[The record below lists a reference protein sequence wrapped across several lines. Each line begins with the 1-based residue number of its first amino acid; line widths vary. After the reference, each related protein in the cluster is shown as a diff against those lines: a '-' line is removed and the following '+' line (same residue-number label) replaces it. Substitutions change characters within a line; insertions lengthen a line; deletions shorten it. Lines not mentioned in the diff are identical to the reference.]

1 MKYRFGGSW
10 WQGVLVL
17 MLQGPMLWAAVV
29 PSPFFVDQAV
39 VQRDVPLPVWGTADP
54 REKIQV
60 AFGGQ
65 KLDAT
70 ADANGLWQVTFKP
83 FPANTRGTMSFTA
96 SNTVEAKE
104 VVAGDVWFC
113 SGQSN
118 MQLTVS
124 RVKDAKSE
132 IASAAWPDVR
142 HFAVPLK
149 PSAEPQGDS
158 ALKDVKWQPAS
169 PETVANFTAAGYFFA
184 CDIHRKINV
193 PVGIINASWG
203 GTPIQPWIPLAT
215 LRADPSYAKMLEKK
229 RAEIA
234 AWPEK
239 KLILD
244 QAIRDWEQA
253 VETAKAEGKELPVR
267 PWQPGSPDSGQYMPG
282 QLDNGMVHPLTR
294 FPIRGILWYQGESNA
309 NSGAGGAAEYT
320 HLQTLLIHGWRKAW
334 GLGDLPFYFVQLPN
348 WGNPD
353 DPTGITWAYFREGQ
367 ENFLK
372 VPKTAMAVTIDI
384 GDPKDIH
391 PMNKQDVGHRL
402 ARLALVH
409 AYDQSDSISDVPR
422 FIASRVRGREIQLK
436 FSETRSGLILKTGQG
451 SSGFEI
457 AAADRVFK
465 PATAEL
471 AGSMVVVRGPDEMA
485 KPLFVRYAWKNNPTV
500 SLITREGLPV
510 APFRTDGA
518 RQGTAPGSRNSST
531 AR

>member
-1 MKYRFGGSW
+1 MKTRFNTQCRWRILLPGLALTVFFSGIH
-10 WQGVLVL
+10 
-17 MLQGPMLWAAVV
+17 AAVV

-54 REKIQV
+54 GEKV
-60 AFGGQ
+60 EVSFGGQ
-65 KLDAT
+65 KTATT
-70 ADANGLWQVTFKP
+70 ADAKGLWQVTFQP
-83 FPANTRGTMSFTA
+83 FPANTRGTMSFIAT
-96 SNTVEAKE
+96 NTVEAKE

-118 MQLTVS
+118 MQLIVS
-124 RVKDAKSE
+124 RVTDAESE
-132 IASAAWPDVR
+132 IAAAAWPDVR

-149 PSAEPQGDS
+149 PSAEPSGDS
-158 ALKDVKWQPAS
+158 VLKDVKWQPAS

-184 CDIHRKINV
+184 CDIHQKVNV

-215 LRADPSYAKMLEKK
+215 LQADPGYAKMLEKK
-229 RAEIA
+229 QAEID

-239 KLILD
+239 KLKLD

-253 VETAKAEGKELPVR
+253 VEAAKAEGKDLPVR
-267 PWQPGSPDSGQYMPG
+267 PWQPAPPDSGHYMPG

-309 NSGAGGAAEYT
+309 NNGAAGAAEYT
-320 HLQTLLIHGWRKAW
+320 HLQTLLITGWRKAW
-334 GLGDLPFYFVQLPN
+334 GLGELPFYFVQLPN
-348 WGNPD
+348 WESPD
-353 DPTGITWAYFREGQ
+353 DATGMNWAYFREGQ
-367 ENFLK
+367 EKSLK

-402 ARLALVH
+402 ARLALVQTYGQ
-409 AYDQSDSISDVPR
+409 ADSISDVPR
-422 FIASRVRGREIQLK
+422 FVSSAVKGKAIQLK
-436 FSETRSGLILKTGQG
+436 FSETRSGLILKTGQE

-471 AGSMVVVRGPDEMA
+471 DGATVVVRGPDDMT
-485 KPLFVRYAWKNNPTV
+485 KPLFARYAWKNNPAVTLV
-500 SLITREGLPV
+500 TRDGLPL

-518 RQGTAPGSRNSST
+518 R
-531 AR
+531 